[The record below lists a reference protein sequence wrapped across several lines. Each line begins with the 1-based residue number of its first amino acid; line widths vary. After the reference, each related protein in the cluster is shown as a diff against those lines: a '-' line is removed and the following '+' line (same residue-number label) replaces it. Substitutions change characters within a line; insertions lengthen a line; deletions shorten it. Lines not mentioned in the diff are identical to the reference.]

1 MAFNRELSQ
10 FGHYIVVDD
19 TTGKIAITTTTTPN
33 IGFGTTNPQFK
44 VDVAGDINFTGDIYR
59 QGEKFTSGVGIGS
72 TTSNPVSAEISN
84 KIGVGF
90 TDINFV
96 GAGMTVTGYGTTIV
110 VDFTNLAVKSDATI
124 PSLTILSSSVNVDS
138 NTSYLTN
145 TVGAGFTVTLPLT
158 KNPGDFIEL
167 HDTEVSW
174 GINNLMVATQNS
186 EQFKNFSGV
195 IDSPLACDVDGAT
208 VKLVWTN
215 TYWRV
220 FA

>member
-19 TTGKIAITTTTTPN
+19 TTGKIAITSTTTPN

-72 TTSNPVSAEISN
+72 TTSNPVSANISN

-110 VDFTNLAVKSDATI
+110 VDFTNLAVKADATI
-124 PSLTILSSSVNVDS
+124 PSLSILSSSSNVLS
-138 NTSYLTN
+138 NTAYLTN

-158 KNPGDFIEL
+158 KNPGDFVEL

-174 GINNLMVATQNS
+174 GINNLMVATQNN

-208 VKLVWTN
+208 VKLVWTS

>member
-19 TTGKIAITTTTTPN
+19 TTGKIAITSTTTPN

-72 TTSNPVSAEISN
+72 TTTNPVSADISN
-84 KIGVGF
+84 KVGVGF

-145 TVGAGFTVTLPLT
+145 TVGAGFTVTLPLV

-174 GINNLMVATQNS
+174 GINNLMVATQNN

>member
-19 TTGKIAITTTTTPN
+19 TTGKIAITSTTTPN

-72 TTSNPVSAEISN
+72 TTTNPVSADISN
-84 KIGVGF
+84 KVGVGF

-145 TVGAGFTVTLPLT
+145 TVGAGFTVTLPLV

-174 GINNLMVATQNS
+174 GINNLMVATQNN

-208 VKLVWTN
+208 VKLVWTS

>member
-19 TTGKIAITTTTTPN
+19 TTGKIAITSTTTPN

-44 VDVAGDINFTGDIYR
+44 VDVSGDINFTGDLYR

-124 PSLTILSSSVNVDS
+124 PSLTILSSSVDVDS

-145 TVGAGFTVTLPLT
+145 TVGAGFTVTLPAT

-174 GINNLMVATQNS
+174 GINNLMVATQNN
-186 EQFKNFSGV
+186 EQFKNYSGV

>member
-19 TTGKIAITTTTTPN
+19 TTGKIAITSTTTPN
-33 IGFGTTNPQFK
+33 IGFGNTNPQFK
-44 VDVAGDINFTGDIYR
+44 VDISGDINFTGDIYR

-72 TTSNPVSAEISN
+72 TSINPESAAIGT
-84 KIGVGF
+84 KIGVGY

-96 GAGMTVTGYGTTIV
+96 GTGLTITGYGTTIV
-110 VDFTNLAVKSDATI
+110 VDFNNLSVRADATI
-124 PSLTILSSSVNVDS
+124 PPLTILSASAAALS
-138 NTSYLTN
+138 NTGYLTN
-145 TVGAGFTVTLPLT
+145 TVGAGFTVTLPLV
-158 KNPGDFIEL
+158 KNPGDFVEL

-174 GINNLMVATQNS
+174 GINNLMVATQNN

>member
-19 TTGKIAITTTTTPN
+19 TTGKIAITSTTTPN

-44 VDVAGDINFTGDIYR
+44 VDVAGDINFTGDLYR

-84 KIGVGF
+84 KVGVGF

-110 VDFTNLAVKSDATI
+110 VDFTNLSVKSDATI

-138 NTSYLTN
+138 NISYLTN
-145 TVGAGFTVTLPLT
+145 TVGAGFTVTLPLV

-174 GINNLMVATQNS
+174 GINNLMVATQNN

-208 VKLVWTN
+208 VKLVWTS

>member
-19 TTGKIAITTTTTPN
+19 TTGKIAITSTTTPN

-72 TTSNPVSAEISN
+72 TTSNPVSANISN

-124 PSLTILSSSVNVDS
+124 PSLTILSSSVDVDS

-145 TVGAGFTVTLPLT
+145 TVGAGFTVTLPAT

-174 GINNLMVATQNS
+174 GINNLMVATQNN

>member
-19 TTGKIAITTTTTPN
+19 TTGKIAITSTTTPN

-124 PSLTILSSSVNVDS
+124 PSLTILSSSVDVDS

-145 TVGAGFTVTLPLT
+145 TVGAGFTVTLPAT

-174 GINNLMVATQNS
+174 GINNLMVATQNN

-208 VKLVWTN
+208 VKLVWTS